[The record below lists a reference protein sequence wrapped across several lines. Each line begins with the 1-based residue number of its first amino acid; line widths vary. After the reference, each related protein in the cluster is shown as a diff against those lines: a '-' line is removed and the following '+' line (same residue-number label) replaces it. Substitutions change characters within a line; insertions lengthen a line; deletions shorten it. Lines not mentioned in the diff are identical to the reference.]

1 MLLITKLHQ
10 TKLHQTISCSPNF
23 PIGTQRLED
32 VPNCPIFVKTTRTI
46 IGPKQDV
53 SDFQVTLTVQ
63 CRICSWNQ
71 ENQKKFLKNPFDGLW
86 LKQCPEYVP
95 RANCCGWF
103 PCRYIWDQV
112 RTSSGRQDIFC
123 GRPQVVIFR
132 SGLVL
137 IQ

>member
-1 MLLITKLHQ
+1 MIRIRIDHFDFLTISKQFWKTVGLFDVQETSIKIMLLITKLHQ

-63 CRICSWNQ
+63 CLIYSQNQ
-71 ENQKKFLKNPFDGLW
+71 EKQKKSLKNPFYGLW
-86 LKQCPEYVP
+86 LRMLP
-95 RANCCGWF
+95 W
-103 PCRYIWDQV
+103 RYIWDQV
-112 RTSSGRQDIFC
+112 GTS
-123 GRPQVVIFR
+123 
-132 SGLVL
+132 
-137 IQ
+137 